1 MNKTRINKSN
11 LLQSVKGKILV
22 MGVLG
27 IAVAVIVGL
36 VGVVSINRNAKNSE
50 VVSLVNEINVLQS
63 ENLANDALY
72 QYYVDEEYLDTTL
85 SHLNEM
91 DLKANQLKKIAS
103 RSYSSSVDSI
113 IEKVSADKSN
123 YSEIKSIH
131 SERGYDSS
139 IGKYKEFVDASTALS
154 DSFKQLVNNNDWME
168 IPWIDSTFGVEGT
181 PVTVDG
187 KDYTMVAYEN
197 ELPVVG
203 KRNNMA
209 FRLGGTF
216 TYKGDYFVKNVRLVN
231 GSDELPID
239 LSVYDTMEKSGDG
252 LADAAFVDFGGDKA
266 IKVTGKYD
274 EVNNRWE
281 EAATAISIVDY
292 DLEKYP
298 VLKYEMY
305 LDNSVIVPGGAYKYG
320 GSISGVYEFQT
331 NLEELD
337 QMVAAY
343 SKLVVEGKDV
353 SSNLTEI
360 EERMSEIEAN
370 IPKFTTDQSLAQ
382 TSLGFLEAK
391 KALFTDLKAVD
402 ERTLA
407 IKADNSAI
415 NAELSELC
423 AKVQNDAVNQ
433 MNAVRA
439 SVTVI
444 IFLVLV
450 ISVML
455 LLLILTRVSV
465 GINKSVKDFSSAVE
479 EIAGGNISARANAKG
494 KDEFALFA
502 SSLNGFLDT
511 LEGTIRKAKELTGV
525 LADSG
530 LKLEESASKTKVVA
544 GEINETIIEI
554 SKGAGEQAKDIETS
568 SQRVIDIGN
577 NIREILTSVSGL
589 SEKSDSMSSAGKEA
603 SVNMD
608 TLNRSS
614 DSTNEAFG
622 RIVEQVNKTDESVGK
637 IQSAVSLI
645 SSVANQINLLSLN
658 ASIEAARAGEA
669 GKGFAVVASEIS
681 KLADQT
687 NESTSIIEGIIK
699 GLTEESSRTVETINE
714 VTERIEEQKK
724 SIDSTSN
731 LFGNVSTGISYTR
744 EAISTVLSQAEQCE
758 KSGEQ
763 VVDLMTNLSAIS
775 EENAASA
782 ETTSTAMTK
791 LNNEA
796 VKLAETSAELKELAD
811 NLKDD
816 LEFFKFG

>member
-1 MNKTRINKSN
+1 
-11 LLQSVKGKILV
+11 
-22 MGVLG
+22 
-27 IAVAVIVGL
+27 
-36 VGVVSINRNAKNSE
+36 
-50 VVSLVNEINVLQS
+50 
-63 ENLANDALY
+63 
-72 QYYVDEEYLDTTL
+72 
-85 SHLNEM
+85 
-91 DLKANQLKKIAS
+91 
-103 RSYSSSVDSI
+103 
-113 IEKVSADKSN
+113 
-123 YSEIKSIH
+123 
-131 SERGYDSS
+131 
-139 IGKYKEFVDASTALS
+139 
-154 DSFKQLVNNNDWME
+154 
-168 IPWIDSTFGVEGT
+168 
-181 PVTVDG
+181 
-187 KDYTMVAYEN
+187 
-197 ELPVVG
+197 
-203 KRNNMA
+203 
-209 FRLGGTF
+209 
-216 TYKGDYFVKNVRLVN
+216 
-231 GSDELPID
+231 
-239 LSVYDTMEKSGDG
+239 
-252 LADAAFVDFGGDKA
+252 
-266 IKVTGKYD
+266 
-274 EVNNRWE
+274 
-281 EAATAISIVDY
+281 
-292 DLEKYP
+292 
-298 VLKYEMY
+298 
-305 LDNSVIVPGGAYKYG
+305 
-320 GSISGVYEFQT
+320 
-331 NLEELD
+331 
-337 QMVAAY
+337 
-343 SKLVVEGKDV
+343 
-353 SSNLTEI
+353 
-360 EERMSEIEAN
+360 MSEIEAN

-391 KALFTDLKAVD
+391 KALFTDLKTVD

-433 MNAVRA
+433 MNSVRA

-494 KDEFALFA
+494 KDEFAFFA

-724 SIDSTSN
+724 SIDITSD